1 MRRHQNN
8 IKHIKILDS
17 ERIMKKCVY
26 QQFGYF
32 QVQKKLWKILT
43 WIKNYCM
50 YSIEND
56 VLGTSLGPVAKTLHF
71 QFREP
76 GFSPWSGN

>member
-1 MRRHQNN
+1 MKRYQNN

-32 QVQKKLWKILT
+32 QLQKKIVK
-43 WIKNYCM
+43 K
-50 YSIEND
+50 
-56 VLGTSLGPVAKTLHF
+56 F
-71 QFREP
+71 
-76 GFSPWSGN
+76 